1 MKDKRT
7 STCILNKD
15 ILLDNEIQSI
25 KTILFVKSE
34 FNSSLYKEIY

>member
-1 MKDKRT
+1 MKDKRA
-7 STCILNKD
+7 SACILNKD
-15 ILLDNEIQSI
+15 ILVDNKIQSI